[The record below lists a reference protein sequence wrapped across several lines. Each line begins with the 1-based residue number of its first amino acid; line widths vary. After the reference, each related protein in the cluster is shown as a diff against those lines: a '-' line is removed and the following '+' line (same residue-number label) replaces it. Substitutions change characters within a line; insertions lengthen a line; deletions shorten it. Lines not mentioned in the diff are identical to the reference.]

1 MPALFMKLFAVAKT
15 AATNHRLQV
24 NIFTVLSSIQ
34 KLEYEILIFTW
45 LAKPRTGRVNPIP
58 FKGRLGIP
66 GAQSSSNMKTK
77 I

>member
-24 NIFTVLSSIQ
+24 NIITVLSSIQ
-34 KLEYEILIFTW
+34 KFLIFTW